1 MLSDER
7 ASIALESLRSRVEQY
22 RTAIASTRAQMSD
35 YLAAHREHRTDRT
48 DLAATALGRFAGGR
62 LDPNRFAAAFEG
74 VRVLTSDDAERIER
88 CIHTLDE
95 LLDAGD
101 GLFICD
107 VPSGS
112 DVAAAIDQALARI
125 GRAFGAALVFQTLK
139 TQVFRDATHEPL
151 LDALAFGRWNRME
164 RLLAPPLVVIAD
176 GADVD
181 PGALAR
187 FLDGRSLIVLVIR
200 GQMAPAALTGLI
212 TPGTLVMQTADPADV
227 VKAKESAGTAIV
239 ALVDAEAARFVH
251 EPAGGSRLVDRLHVQ
266 FVPSANPQR
275 AIGCMSATQQREQL
289 AQLNTL
295 IAATRAES
303 QATAA
308 QGMDAARAV
317 ADAAATGGDDIAVD
331 TLAGWLLTQAGMT
344 EQPTR

>member
-35 YLAAHREHRTDRT
+35 YLAAHREHKTDRT

-212 TPGTLVMQTADPADV
+212 TPGTL
-227 VKAKESAGTAIV
+227 
-239 ALVDAEAARFVH
+239 
-251 EPAGGSRLVDRLHVQ
+251 
-266 FVPSANPQR
+266 
-275 AIGCMSATQQREQL
+275 
-289 AQLNTL
+289 
-295 IAATRAES
+295 
-303 QATAA
+303 
-308 QGMDAARAV
+308 
-317 ADAAATGGDDIAVD
+317 
-331 TLAGWLLTQAGMT
+331 
-344 EQPTR
+344 